1 MPAFLSPFTPTRKA
15 CSLCFE
21 PKVYRQNQ
29 DNPFPSGSSLTNF
42 NPIEIE
48 SEVAMVSGKPPRRSK
63 TTEEPVIIDLKAT
76 EVAQGKPD
84 EEPVVAAE
92 STKDPAG
99 VPPEPPPE
107 TREPDAQ
114 PTMASEA
121 TVPEPQTR
129 ADKNTFEDKPSPEA
143 ESDPKISAEAQAP
156 DAQVSDAQMSD
167 AQASGAANEE
177 ATEQDNNTSAFAS
190 QPPKPEEEQPALERP
205 TSSTSTSSLLAAGI
219 AGGLIALIAA
229 GSIQYAG
236 LLPTMGS
243 GNNDKI
249 AALSTELDSLKQAVA
264 KGQPTADTSA
274 LEARLAQLESAQQ
287 NPGSAIDP
295 AAITDLQTKL
305 ASTDQ
310 TIDQLKSDVTGR
322 IESLTS
328 GQTDLS
334 DKLAAIQAK
343 LDKPRD
349 DIEVARAIA
358 ASALKTAADRGG
370 PFLAELR
377 TLGSIAPE
385 DPAVKALEP
394 YAATGTASRAELLQR
409 FGPVADNILSAI
421 NQPAESA
428 NIGERLMA
436 SAMSIIKVRP
446 VGNVAGDSPSAIV
459 ARIEDKIRNGD
470 LKGAAAEW
478 ETLPEAGRSVSAAF
492 KKALDAR
499 IAVEAQVSDALARS
513 VAGRQ
518 G

>member
-1 MPAFLSPFTPTRKA
+1 
-15 CSLCFE
+15 
-21 PKVYRQNQ
+21 
-29 DNPFPSGSSLTNF
+29 
-42 NPIEIE
+42 
-48 SEVAMVSGKPPRRSK
+48 MVSGKPPRRSK

-76 EVAQGKPD
+76 EIAPEKPPEEPATSPEPTQEPSKQSSKEPAVEATAPPSEPQKVDAEIAVTPTSPTPEPETPAENHSFEDAPKPD
-84 EEPVVAAE
+84 SDHEKKAAAE
-92 STKDPAG
+92 
-99 VPPEPPPE
+99 
-107 TREPDAQ
+107 AQ
-114 PTMASEA
+114 
-121 TVPEPQTR
+121 
-129 ADKNTFEDKPSPEA
+129 NPEA
-143 ESDPKISAEAQAP
+143 ED
-156 DAQVSDAQMSD
+156 
-167 AQASGAANEE
+167 G
-177 ATEQDNNTSAFAS
+177 TEKSNSTSAFAAHA
-190 QPPKPEEEQPALERP
+190 PKPEEEQVAPAAP
-205 TSSTSTSSLLAAGI
+205 SSSNTSSLLAAGI

-236 LLPTMGS
+236 LLPAMGS
-243 GNNDKI
+243 GDSGKV
-249 AALSTELDSLKQAVA
+249 AALSAEVESLKQMVA
-264 KGQPTADTSA
+264 KGQPAADTSA
-274 LEARLAQLESAQQ
+274 LEARLAQLESAKQ
-287 NPGSAIDP
+287 NPAETVDP
-295 AAITDLQTKL
+295 TAITELQTKL

-322 IESLTS
+322 IQSLTS

-334 DKLAAIQAK
+334 DKLTAIQTK

-377 TLGSIAPE
+377 TLGSIVPE

-409 FGPVADNILSAI
+409 FGPVADSILSAI

-478 ETLPEAGRSVSAAF
+478 ETLPEVGRSVSASF

>member
-1 MPAFLSPFTPTRKA
+1 
-15 CSLCFE
+15 
-21 PKVYRQNQ
+21 
-29 DNPFPSGSSLTNF
+29 
-42 NPIEIE
+42 
-48 SEVAMVSGKPPRRSK
+48 MVSGKPPRRSK

-76 EVAQGKPD
+76 EVATEKSG
-84 EEPVVAAE
+84 EEAVVSAE
-92 STKDPAG
+92 PIKEPAS
-99 VPPEPPPE
+99 EPPMTPTE
-107 TREPDAQ
+107 TPA
-114 PTMASEA
+114 
-121 TVPEPQTR
+121 
-129 ADKNTFEDKPSPEA
+129 PEA
-143 ESDPKISAEAQAP
+143 EAAIAP
-156 DAQVSDAQMSD
+156 DTVVESPKT
-167 AQASGAANEE
+167 EPETE
-177 ATEQDNNTSAFAS
+177 ATAEHSQHDDKQPKDPDAELPLSTESETTEPLDQEQSSFGNNSSAFSSQTPTPEDEPAAPAHAS
-190 QPPKPEEEQPALERP
+190 
-205 TSSTSTSSLLAAGI
+205 TTNTSSLLAAGI

-229 GSIQYAG
+229 GSMQYAG
-236 LLPTMGS
+236 IMPGMGS
-243 GNNDKI
+243 GNSDNV
-249 AALSTELDSLKQAVA
+249 AALSAEVASLKQSIV
-264 KGQPTADTSA
+264 KEQPVPDTSA
-274 LEARLAQLESAQQ
+274 LEARLTQLENAQQ
-287 NPGSAIDP
+287 NPSATVDP
-295 AAITDLQTKL
+295 ATISDLQTKL
-305 ASTDQ
+305 ASANQ
-310 TIDQLKSDVTGR
+310 TIEQLKSDVTGR
-322 IESLTS
+322 IQSLTS

-334 DKLAAIQAK
+334 DKLTTIQTK

-409 FGPVADNILSAI
+409 FSGVADTILSTI

-446 VGNVAGDSPSAIV
+446 VGNVAGDDPSAIV

-470 LKGAAAEW
+470 LKGASAEW
-478 ETLPEAGRSVSAAF
+478 ETLPEAGRTVSASF

>member
-1 MPAFLSPFTPTRKA
+1 
-15 CSLCFE
+15 
-21 PKVYRQNQ
+21 
-29 DNPFPSGSSLTNF
+29 
-42 NPIEIE
+42 
-48 SEVAMVSGKPPRRSK
+48 MVSGKPPRRSK

-76 EVAQGKPD
+76 EVAPEKPD
-84 EEPVVAAE
+84 EKPPEELATSVETTKEPATEPPVVP
-92 STKDPAG
+92 S
-99 VPPEPPPE
+99 
-107 TREPDAQ
+107 
-114 PTMASEA
+114 
-121 TVPEPQTR
+121 EPQTR
-129 ADKNTFEDKPSPEA
+129 DAHTAATPET
-143 ESDPKISAEAQAP
+143 SAEKRAVEDEAKS
-156 DAQVSDAQMSD
+156 VSDNEAQPAHETKSAD
-167 AQASGAANEE
+167 TVTEE
-177 ATEQDNNTSAFAS
+177 STERSNSTSAFAAHA
-190 QPPKPEEEQPALERP
+190 PKPEQEQATPAAAK
-205 TSSTSTSSLLAAGI
+205 TSTLLAAGI
-219 AGGLIALIAA
+219 TGGLIALIAA
-229 GSIQYAG
+229 GSMQYAG
-236 LLPTMGS
+236 LLPAMGT
-243 GNNDKI
+243 GNNNKV
-249 AALSTELDSLKQAVA
+249 AALSAEVESLKQTIA
-264 KGQPTADTSA
+264 KGQPAADTSA

-287 NPGSAIDP
+287 NPAQTVDP
-295 AAITDLQTKL
+295 TAITELQTKL
-305 ASTDQ
+305 ASTEQ

-322 IESLTS
+322 IQSLTS

-334 DKLAAIQAK
+334 DKLTAIQTK

-409 FGPVADNILSAI
+409 FGPVADSILSAI

-478 ETLPEAGRSVSAAF
+478 ETLPEVGRSVSASF

>member
-1 MPAFLSPFTPTRKA
+1 
-15 CSLCFE
+15 
-21 PKVYRQNQ
+21 
-29 DNPFPSGSSLTNF
+29 
-42 NPIEIE
+42 
-48 SEVAMVSGKPPRRSK
+48 MVSGKPPRRSK

-76 EVAQGKPD
+76 EVAPGKPD
-84 EEPVVAAE
+84 EKPPEEVPEELGTSAETTKEPATEPPVPPSEPQKMEAEPAA
-92 STKDPAG
+92 T
-99 VPPEPPPE
+99 PEPP
-107 TREPDAQ
+107 T
-114 PTMASEA
+114 SE
-121 TVPEPQTR
+121 PEP
-129 ADKNTFEDKPSPEA
+129 
-143 ESDPKISAEAQAP
+143 SAEKRATEDEAKS
-156 DAQVSDAQMSD
+156 VSDNEAHP
-167 AQASGAANEE
+167 AAETKSSETVTEE
-177 ATEQDNNTSAFAS
+177 STERSNSTSAFSAHA
-190 QPPKPEEEQPALERP
+190 PKPEEEQATPAAP
-205 TSSTSTSSLLAAGI
+205 AATTNTSSLLAAGI

-236 LLPTMGS
+236 LLPAMGS
-243 GNNDKI
+243 GNSDKV
-249 AALSTELDSLKQAVA
+249 AALSAEVESLKQTVA
-264 KGQPTADTSA
+264 KGQPAADTSA

-287 NPGSAIDP
+287 NPAETVDP
-295 AAITDLQTKL
+295 AAIAELQTKL
-305 ASTDQ
+305 ASTEQ

-322 IESLTS
+322 IQSLTS

-334 DKLAAIQAK
+334 DKLTAIQTK

-409 FGPVADNILSAI
+409 FGPVADSILSAI

-478 ETLPEAGRSVSAAF
+478 ETLPEVGRNVSASF